1 MNLESVYRLSLIEAD
16 SSLVARRSKLYGL
29 APVKDMMCRNWIKA
43 TDNIDA
49 LEDELKQFFDAPSL
63 DAIPEKRFA
72 ARMSAT
78 YGVKTPEQ
86 RAWVS
91 RVRSL
96 GKTITAAKFNRQVFC
111 RELPNIRQLIGH
123 EADVRRI
130 PKVLADIGVR
140 LVVVEQLPHSK
151 MDGITTWLNE
161 EAPVI
166 GVTVRYDRIDCLWFT
181 LFHEMI
187 HVKYGDA
194 LSVDEDLVGEDCK
207 PTAEKPEEEQ
217 RADREAAD
225 LLVPNEELDRFILRV
240 RPLYYRTKITQFA
253 NRIRVHPGIIVGQL
267 QRRGELTYAQLRDT
281 LMKVRGTLTRTAL
294 TDGWGFAP

>member
-1 MNLESVYRLSLIEAD
+1 
-16 SSLVARRSKLYGL
+16 
-29 APVKDMMCRNWIKA
+29 
-43 TDNIDA
+43 
-49 LEDELKQFFDAPSL
+49 
-63 DAIPEKRFA
+63 
-72 ARMSAT
+72 
-78 YGVKTPEQ
+78 
-86 RAWVS
+86 
-91 RVRSL
+91 
-96 GKTITAAKFNRQVFC
+96 
-111 RELPNIRQLIGH
+111 
-123 EADVRRI
+123 
-130 PKVLADIGVR
+130 
-140 LVVVEQLPHSK
+140 

-281 LMKVRGTLTRTAL
+281 LMKVRGTLTRSAL
-294 TDGWGFAP
+294 TDGWGFAPQIT